1 MRQDSF
7 VFPLFGR
14 WRVGLRTVKTRGQG
28 HVRYPMDADGKHG
41 RMGIFLPIDA
51 IRLACTDHDGS
62 CESDICEGS
71 IFIVCFISSF
81 ISFYL

>member
-1 MRQDSF
+1 ME
-7 VFPLFGR
+7 GR
-14 WRVGLRTVKTRGQG
+14 LEDGQNQRTG
-28 HVRYPMDADGKHG
+28 PCALPDGCRREAWTYG
-41 RMGIFLPIDA
+41 YIFAIDA